1 MADQKKANII
11 QSNRALFSC
20 SSIIF
25 FSWRELICVQEQT
38 VHFSAPWMESY
49 VFVFLQ
55 FMILLVHVYA
65 SHSILNEEEE
75 GELEERGWPFDFDN
89 IKKWSKLKIIC
100 SMKYSYEMHS
110 LRDLYDCWASAI
122 GFSIWKSAWFRANV
136 QHVRIVFVCVG
147 FLFNSI
153 QLNSQS
159 DWSSLHSKWV

>member
-1 MADQKKANII
+1 MFQFHNEILKNGRPEKSEYNSIK
-11 QSNRALFSC
+11 
-20 SSIIF
+20 SSIF
-25 FSWRELICVQEQT
+25 FLF

-122 GFSIWKSAWFRANV
+122 GFSIWNLKVCLISCKCATCSYRFRVRWIFV
-136 QHVRIVFVCVG
+136 Q
-147 FLFNSI
+147 FNSVKFTI
-153 QLNSQS
+153 RLKFTP
-159 DWSSLHSKWV
+159 L